1 MRKVTDYVACDQG
14 AYLMKVLM
22 MTFNNGGHGGNCGP
36 AGPGC
41 ENMIYLGKMTDMDP
55 NEFFPGAEKASK
67 VLGGASYGSGADP
80 LSKHLVEVN
89 ANDRNHD
96 GVIKTNDG
104 LFGKWSETI
113 QHDAD
118 GDGHENTYQVDSTF
132 IVKNTSVT
140 FLNPDGSTETLHIP
154 VRIMQDTG
162 GNTFLMPPPSG
173 ASQAEIQ
180 VMTTRPIVSVE
191 FPSNGNCFD
200 LCHDGI
206 FTDRECFP
214 CFGRGT
220 LIQTEAGMVPVET
233 LRVGMTVTTR
243 DNGLQAVR
251 WIGSRV
257 LGSKAL
263 AVNPNLRPIRI
274 SAGALG
280 QGLPERDLVVSPQH
294 RILVRSNIAQKMFGC
309 AEVLVAAKQLLQ
321 IEGIDIAQDLESVE
335 YFHILFDRHEIVLS
349 NGAETESLY
358 TGTEA
363 LKSLGA
369 SAREEIFAIFPE
381 LRNRAET
388 EQPAGARLM
397 ASGRTGRKLAVRHAQ
412 HHKPLVQ

>member
-1 MRKVTDYVACDQG
+1 
-14 AYLMKVLM
+14 M
-22 MTFNNGGHGGNCGP
+22 MTTNHGGDHCGP
-36 AGPGC
+36 SGPGC
-41 ENMIYLGKMTDMDP
+41 ENMIYLGKMADMDP
-55 NEFFPGAEKASK
+55 NELFPGAEKASK
-67 VLGGASYGSGADP
+67 VLGNTSYGSDSDP
-80 LSKHLVEVN
+80 LSKQLVEVS

-104 LFGKWSETI
+104 LFGKFSETI
-113 QHDAD
+113 RHDAD
-118 GDGHENTYQVDSTF
+118 GDGHENSYQVDSTF

-140 FLNPDGSTETLHIP
+140 FLNPDGSTETLSIP

-162 GNTFLMPPPSG
+162 GNTFLMPPPHG
-173 ASQAEIQ
+173 ASEAEVQAL
-180 VMTTRPIVSVE
+180 TTRPIVSVE
-191 FPSNGNCFD
+191 FPRDPHCYD

-206 FTDRECFP
+206 FTDRHCFP
-214 CFGRGT
+214 CFARGT
-220 LIQTEAGMVPVET
+220 LIQTEDGPVAVEDLRAGMKVI
-233 LRVGMTVTTR
+233 TR
-243 DNGLQAVR
+243 DHGAQDVR

-257 LGSKAL
+257 LCAKSL

-294 RILVRSNIAQKMFGC
+294 RILVRSKIAQKMFGC

-321 IEGIDIAQDLESVE
+321 IDGIDVAHDLESVE

-349 NGAETESLY
+349 EGAETESLY

-363 LKSLGA
+363 LKSVGA

-381 LRNRAET
+381 LRERAED
-388 EQPAGARLM
+388 EQPAGARLL